1 VVVCST
7 IACGHCSYCRV
18 GYFAQCDN
26 ANPNGKLA
34 GTAFFGGPESTGP
47 FDGLQAGRAR
57 IPYANTTL
65 VRLPHEVSDEQ
76 ALPISDIFPT
86 GWFGAK
92 LAEVSEGD
100 TVAVFGCGPVGQFA
114 IISAFLQGASRVLAV
129 DAIPDRLEAARS
141 HTAEVIDFEA
151 EDPVE
156 TIRRLTGGIGVDKA
170 IDAVGVDATSPEG
183 GPAASS
189 DHDEQSARELAAVA
203 SETNPQGETFVPG
216 DAPSQALRWA
226 VDALAKAGTLAIIGV
241 YSPELQSFPIGQ
253 AFNKNL
259 TLRMGNCNHVPE
271 LVELVRTGA
280 VDPSTALTNIEG
292 VTDAIS
298 AYRAFDERQ
307 PGWLKVELEPTA

>member
-1 VVVCST
+1 VVICST
-7 IACGHCSYCRV
+7 IACGHCSYCRA

-47 FDGLQAGRAR
+47 FDGLQAERAR

-156 TIRRLTGGIGVDKA
+156 AIRRLTGGIGVDKA
-170 IDAVGVDATSPEG
+170 IDAVGVDATSPDA

-189 DHDEQSARELAAVA
+189 DHDEQSA
-203 SETNPQGETFVPG
+203 
-216 DAPSQALRWA
+216 QALRWA

-259 TLRMGNCNHVPE
+259 TLRMGNCNHRRYVPE

-280 VDPSTALTNIEG
+280 VDPSTALTNIDG

-307 PGWLKVELEPTA
+307 PGRLKVKLEPTA